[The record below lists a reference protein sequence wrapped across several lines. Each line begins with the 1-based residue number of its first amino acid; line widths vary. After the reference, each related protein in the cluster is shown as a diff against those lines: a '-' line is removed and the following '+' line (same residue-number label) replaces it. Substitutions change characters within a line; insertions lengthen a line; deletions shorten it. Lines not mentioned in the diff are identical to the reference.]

1 MMVSPGVLGLEPVPW
16 GAHWLMMHVAVKA
29 TKAAAAEAAPAATAP
44 RIAERATPHAY
55 EATRE
60 AGCLIGSR

>member
-16 GAHWLMMHVAVKA
+16 GAHWLMMQA

-44 RIAERATPHAY
+44 PH
-55 EATRE
+55 
-60 AGCLIGSR
+60 SRKGDAARL

>member
-1 MMVSPGVLGLEPVPW
+1 VLGLEPVPW

-44 RIAERATPHAY
+44 PH
-55 EATRE
+55 
-60 AGCLIGSR
+60 SRKGDAARL